1 MIAGLARKHR
11 LRVDPPLIGSKATKS
26 AIKSEWGRYS
36 TIHLAAHAFYD
47 NLNPLYSGIVLAQD
61 SPDSPQNGILEAR
74 EILDQDLSA
83 NLVILSACD
92 TARGAIYGGEG
103 PVGLS
108 WALFVAG
115 TPASVVTQWRV
126 ADQSSATFM
135 QSFYRR
141 WGFGM
146 PGAGNKSKSIAL
158 QLAQENLLKSTG
170 YSHPHYWAPF
180 VMIGDSR

>member
-126 ADQSSATFM
+126 ADHTRGSA
-135 QSFYRR
+135 R
-141 WGFGM
+141 
-146 PGAGNKSKSIAL
+146 NKESPRQADRAL
-158 QLAQENLLKSTG
+158 E
-170 YSHPHYWAPF
+170 
-180 VMIGDSR
+180 MCIRDS